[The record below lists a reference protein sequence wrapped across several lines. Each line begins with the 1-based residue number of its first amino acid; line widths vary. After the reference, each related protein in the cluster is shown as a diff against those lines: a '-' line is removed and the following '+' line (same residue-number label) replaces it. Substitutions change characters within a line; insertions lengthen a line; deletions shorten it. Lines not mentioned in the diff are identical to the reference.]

1 MKSLMPKL
9 IGPMQSS
16 FVLGRHVIDNIV
28 ITQEAIHSMN
38 NKKGKVIWM
47 AIKVDLEK
55 AYDRLRWAFFEEMLE
70 VVRIPEKLRKVIM
83 LCITSSSMRMI
94 WNDQTTEEFLPTRG
108 IR

>member
-1 MKSLMPKL
+1 MPKL

-55 AYDRLRWAFFEEMLE
+55 AHDRLRWAFIEEMLE

-83 LCITSSSMRMI
+83 LCITSSSMRLI
-94 WNDQTTEEFLPTRG
+94 WNGQTTEEFLPTRG
-108 IR
+108 II